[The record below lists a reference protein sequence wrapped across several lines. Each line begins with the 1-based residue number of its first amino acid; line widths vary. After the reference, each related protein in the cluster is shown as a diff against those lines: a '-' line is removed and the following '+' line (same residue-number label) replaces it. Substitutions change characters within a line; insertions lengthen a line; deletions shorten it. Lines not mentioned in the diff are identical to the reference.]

1 MKKILSSIVFAI
13 LVCSPSFAQIS
24 AGISLSEQGF
34 YALGTETNRPG
45 SNNTPGPLT
54 SEAGAFQD
62 TVTSVF
68 VEYDTGSYIIGID
81 YIPDTIQTPE
91 NKNDQPDGANT
102 VKGEFENHLSI
113 YGIVPTPLSGIYVK
127 AGLGM
132 VTLDSITTGITSKY
146 GEQDT
151 TFVQLGLGFQHDAD
165 NGVFLRA
172 ELAAMAYD
180 DVEATA
186 TTGSQ
191 NAASENQTNNKVK
204 LEDMLSAY
212 GKISIGKTF

>member
-1 MKKILSSIVFAI
+1 
-13 LVCSPSFAQIS
+13 
-24 AGISLSEQGF
+24 
-34 YALGTETNRPG
+34 
-45 SNNTPGPLT
+45 
-54 SEAGAFQD
+54 
-62 TVTSVF
+62 
-68 VEYDTGSYIIGID
+68 
-81 YIPDTIQTPE
+81 
-91 NKNDQPDGANT
+91 
-102 VKGEFENHLSI
+102 
-113 YGIVPTPLSGIYVK
+113 
-127 AGLGM
+127 M

-151 TFVQLGLGFQHDAD
+151 TFVQLGLGYQHDAD

-191 NAASENQTNNKVK
+191 NAKSENQTNNKVK

>member
-13 LVCSPSFAQIS
+13 LVCSPSYAQIS
-24 AGISLSEQGF
+24 AGVSLSEQGF

-45 SNNTPGPLT
+45 SNNTPGPIT

-62 TVTSVF
+62 TVASVF
-68 VEYDTGSYIIGID
+68 IEYDMGSYIIGVD

-113 YGIVPTPLSGIYVK
+113 YGIVPTPLGVYVK
-127 AGLGM
+127 AGVGL

-146 GEQDT
+146 GEEDT
-151 TFVQLGLGFQHDAD
+151 TFVQLGLGYQHDAE

-172 ELAAMAYD
+172 EVAAMAYD

-191 NAASENQTNNKVK
+191 NAKSENQTNNKVK